1 MKSSGIGGQ
10 AVIEGIMM
18 KNKDRY
24 SIAVRKPDKDIEV
37 IVRDYKASTKK
48 NAFFRLPVVRG
59 VVNFIDS
66 LVVGISTL
74 TYSSSFYEEEEG
86 EPTKLDKMANKL
98 FKDKVESVVTAVTIV
113 ISLVIAVALFM
124 VLPFFASRLL
134 SKLISSTLWLNVIE
148 GVIRMAIFLI
158 YVALI
163 SQMEDIKRVF
173 MYHGAEHKSINCIEN
188 GLELNVENVRK
199 SSRFHKRCGTSF
211 LLFIMLISIILF
223 IFIRFDNRLL
233 QLVARLLMVPVI
245 AGISYEFLRLAG
257 NHDNAFINALSKP
270 GLWLQRLTTKEPD
283 DDMIEV
289 AIAAVEKVFDWKEYL
304 RDNEEEIKQEASDAF
319 EFIDME
325 QIESINSIEDI
336 GDLFE
341 NEEDVEKELAAG
353 KELSEENEKEE
364 ALSEET
370 EKEETLPKEN
380 EKEVITEE
388 ISEID
393 AEKEES
399 VPQENAMEETPE
411 IKEFV
416 RKDKV
421 SHPKKSY
428 TKKTR
433 KGNR

>member
-1 MKSSGIGGQ
+1 M
-10 AVIEGIMM
+10 
-18 KNKDRY
+18 
-24 SIAVRKPDKDIEV
+24 
-37 IVRDYKASTKK
+37 
-48 NAFFRLPVVRG
+48 
-59 VVNFIDS
+59 
-66 LVVGISTL
+66 
-74 TYSSSFYEEEEG
+74 
-86 EPTKLDKMANKL
+86 
-98 FKDKVESVVTAVTIV
+98 
-113 ISLVIAVALFM
+113 
-124 VLPFFASRLL
+124 
-134 SKLISSTLWLNVIE
+134 
-148 GVIRMAIFLI
+148 
-158 YVALI
+158 
-163 SQMEDIKRVF
+163 
-173 MYHGAEHKSINCIEN
+173 
-188 GLELNVENVRK
+188 ELNVENVRK

-233 QLVARLLMVPVI
+233 QLVARLLLVPVI

-304 RDNEEEIKQEASDAF
+304 SDNEEEIKQEASDAF

-353 KELSEENEKEE
+353 KK
-364 ALSEET
+364 
-370 EKEETLPKEN
+370 
-380 EKEVITEE
+380 
-388 ISEID
+388 ISERE

-399 VPQENAMEETPE
+399 LPQENAMEEALE